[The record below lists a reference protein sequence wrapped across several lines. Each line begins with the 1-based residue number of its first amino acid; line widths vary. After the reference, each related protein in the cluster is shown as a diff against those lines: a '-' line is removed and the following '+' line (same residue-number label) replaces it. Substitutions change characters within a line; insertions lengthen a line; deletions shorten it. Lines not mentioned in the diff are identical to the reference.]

1 MPSPFPYSDLTLLGY
16 TGARLP
22 SDGFALVPDFPV
34 HAIPC
39 DYLMEVAGLRH
50 VYKGDI
56 TETIDIGD
64 ALSFEVEKDNPVDSD
79 ALVVVCN
86 NQKIGYVNR
95 VLKNTFHNWINN
107 YQVVATVERLNGKP
121 DRPLVY
127 VRVSVS

>member
-1 MPSPFPYSDLTLLGY
+1 
-16 TGARLP
+16 
-22 SDGFALVPDFPV
+22 
-34 HAIPC
+34 
-39 DYLMEVAGLRH
+39 MEVAGLRH